1 MCSYGA
7 EESVK
12 NEGDGIMKCIKYA
25 VCGTAAA
32 AFAVSY
38 AIYRYGF
45 YSPKGAQ
52 NDDHQI
58 LIPMSEEQHARSI
71 ALTDRLGAKPY
82 ERVQTLSYDGLK
94 LAGRYYHEKDGAPL
108 AILFHGY
115 RGTPSRDFCGG
126 ADICFQMGFNV
137 LLIEERAHCSSEGHT
152 ITFGVKE
159 RRDVVSWANYAV
171 ERFGTDVKILLVGIS
186 MGGGTVLMASE
197 LALPANV
204 HGIIA
209 DCPFTS
215 PSEMIMEFGQSQGFP
230 MKIAYPLIQLAA
242 RLFGGFSLNGADAVT
257 AVKNTKVPI
266 MIIHGEADGL
276 VPCEMSR
283 RIADANPV
291 MIERHTFP
299 GAVHGLSYLVDTDRY
314 TELVHAFCDR
324 IFEE

>member
-1 MCSYGA
+1 
-7 EESVK
+7 
-12 NEGDGIMKCIKYA
+12 MKCIKYA

-137 LLIEERAHCSSEGHT
+137 LLIEQRAHCSSGGHT

-159 RRDVVSWANYAV
+159 RRDVVTWANYAV

-230 MKIAYPLIQLAA
+230 MKIAYPLTQLAA

-314 TELVHAFCDR
+314 TELIHAFCDR

>member
-71 ALTDRLGAKPY
+71 ALTDKLRAKPY
-82 ERVQTLSYDGLK
+82 ERVQTRSYDGLK
-94 LAGRYYHEKDGAPL
+94 LAGRYYHAKDGAPL

-137 LLIEERAHCSSEGHT
+137 LLIEQRAHCSSGGHT

-204 HGIIA
+204 RGIIA

-230 MKIAYPLIQLAA
+230 MKIAYPLTQLAA
-242 RLFGGFSLNGADAVT
+242 RVFGGFSLTGADAVT
-257 AVKNTKVPI
+257 AVKNAKVPI
-266 MIIHGEADGL
+266 LIIHGEADDL